1 MPETIPAEGEVNVVI
16 ARTIAKAHAAN
27 LDRPF
32 IAVVPNFDDWN
43 DYGLRLFAH
52 YVIGSAQE
60 ADFDDGHFRLMVEGE
75 GRTATALIA
84 ALGDQDIV
92 PVENM
97 GASFV
102 SLFPDT
108 DQYKDLVSKLGFGPA
123 MTALR
128 RLGDAV
134 VLNIE
139 ESDPHLLELTRS
151 EEFHLGILRMTGSYA
166 ALQRGSRYFRSTP
179 PPNVEDAAQ
188 SFTFSTTLP
197 SADNEYSIEF
207 DFEEDPIFLDRAAVL
222 IGKNG
227 TGKTKLL
234 HSMISGLTESVPVG
248 HGPPTAFDP
257 EFQATRVLVFS
268 SVPND
273 PFPRRVG
280 AWHGI
285 DYEYFAIGAQNNHP
299 RNDGTLA
306 ALASCLRDDRGVQ
319 FGDEENHVGRMD
331 LIKLALDSLGL
342 WKNLHVPLIAKE
354 PEDLPH
360 VISIAGVNLFP
371 IWRNLNE
378 QNTLKLIQRLDYLA
392 SPIVLDDDGGVR
404 RLSSGEV
411 SMLRLAVQMAAA
423 IEPGC
428 LLLLDEPEN
437 HLHPNF
443 VSQAMELLHQVLSA
457 TKSVAIIATH
467 SAYVVRE
474 VPRQRVHILTLEN
487 REITIASPRL
497 QTFGASVDTISQ
509 FVFGD
514 TNIDHRYQRALEK
527 WALTTGR
534 AMGIDQVI
542 AEHGKDL
549 NPESL
554 SLIASTIQDADGD

>member
-1 MPETIPAEGEVNVVI
+1 MPENIPAEGEVTVVI
-16 ARTIAKAHAAN
+16 ARTVAMAHAAN

-32 IAVVPNFDDWN
+32 VAVVPNFDDWN

-52 YVIGSAQE
+52 YVVGSAQGP
-60 ADFDDGHFRLMVEGE
+60 DIDDGHFRMMVEGQA
-75 GRTATALIA
+75 RTATALID

-92 PVENM
+92 SVENI
-97 GASFV
+97 GGSFV

-108 DQYKDLVSKLGFGPA
+108 DQYRDLVSKLGFGPA

-134 VLNIE
+134 ILNIE

-151 EEFHLGILRMTGSYA
+151 EEFHLGVLRMTGSYA
-166 ALQRGSRYFRSTP
+166 ALQRGSRYFRPTP
-179 PPNVEDAAQ
+179 PPEVEDAAH

-197 SADNEYSIEF
+197 SADNEYSIDF
-207 DFEEDPIFLDRAAVL
+207 NFEEDPIFQDRAAVL

-234 HSMISGLTESVPVG
+234 RSMISGLTEDVAGGHVP
-248 HGPPTAFDP
+248 PITFDP

-273 PFPRRVG
+273 PFPRHIG

-285 DYEYFAIGAQNNHP
+285 DYEYFAIGSQSNHP
-299 RNDGTLA
+299 RDDGTLA
-306 ALASCLRDDRGVQ
+306 ALASCLRGDRGVQ
-319 FGDEENHVGRMD
+319 FGDAENHIGRMD

-342 WKNLHVPLIAKE
+342 WTNLHVPLVAKE

-360 VISIAGVNLFP
+360 VIVLKGLKLFP
-371 IWRNLNE
+371 IRQNLNE
-378 QNTLKLIQRLDYLA
+378 QNTLKLIQRFDYLA
-392 SPIVLDDDGGVR
+392 TPIVLDDDGDVMG
-404 RLSSGEV
+404 LSSGEM

-457 TKSVAIIATH
+457 TKSVAIVATH
-467 SAYVVRE
+467 SAYIVRE
-474 VPRQRVHILTLEN
+474 VPRQRVHILTLED

-514 TNIDHRYQRALEK
+514 TSIDHRYQRALEK
-527 WALTTGR
+527 WALTAGR
-534 AMGIDQVI
+534 AMGIEQVI